1 MKFFLNSGEEVVI
14 ENSHL
19 QKEVIDM
26 LPLALEKINGLGRQ
40 YIREEVSFAEVI
52 GKDHCVATRTKDKV
66 LYAKRLGKSGAS
78 RFVKNREPEDTNKF
92 SVVLK
97 QAPGYR
103 KYTLVNAFF
112 GKMAPPEVW
121 DVYAFQE
128 SRRFWLT
135 HAFVWGSEETH
146 AGTETIFCPW

>member
-1 MKFFLNSGEEVVI
+1 MKFFLNSGEQVII
-14 ENSHL
+14 ENNHL

-26 LPLALEKINGLGRQ
+26 LHLALGKIDALGRQ
-40 YIREEVSFAEVI
+40 YIREEVAFSKTI

-66 LYAKRLGKSGAS
+66 LYAKRLGKSGPS

-103 KYTLVNAFF
+103 QYVLVSAFF
-112 GKMAPPEVW
+112 GRMTPPEVW
-121 DVYAFQE
+121 DRYVFPE

-135 HAFVWGSEETH
+135 HAFIWGSEETH